1 LGLRIFKKT
10 KNELDT
16 QVERNFGKTSFSQEG
31 EDILLSRIFE
41 DRETGFYVDI
51 GAHHPQRFS
60 NTMFFYQKG
69 WRGINIDALPGSM
82 EAFRKER
89 PEDINLEIAVSDK
102 VEELRFY
109 IFNDLALST
118 FSRTLAEEYK
128 QKDEYSVAGEILLK
142 TCRLE
147 DIFIE
152 HLLPGQRIDFMSVD
166 VEGFE
171 INVLKSNN
179 WKIYRPQVILTEFL
193 EFDFNNFPDTELYC
207 FMKNNGYSFFAKTR
221 NTVIFKLNEF

>member
-1 LGLRIFKKT
+1 MRIFKKT